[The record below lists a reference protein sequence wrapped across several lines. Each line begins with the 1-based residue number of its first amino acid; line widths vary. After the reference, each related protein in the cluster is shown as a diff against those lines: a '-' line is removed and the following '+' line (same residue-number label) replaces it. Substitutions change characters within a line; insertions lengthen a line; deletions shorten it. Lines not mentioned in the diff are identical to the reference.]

1 MEHTQGKECEDAKL
15 ANEKYAEFFER
26 CGKFLE
32 LKKFRKRSEGCIV

>member
-26 CGKFLE
+26 CGKF
-32 LKKFRKRSEGCIV
+32 RKRSEGCIV